1 VCRLHSRNSTTT
13 RNPTKSRD
21 FTTKLAR
28 NRLFAHQ
35 NTIKL
40 ASNSKI
46 CIWTSTTHFRGSF
59 QHFDT
64 KNGKITSDS
73 GLDRLE
79 PPTYDFDPF
88 FRDDQNFIYEKS
100 PIPEFEPATTESA
113 TKSFATPKSRQ
124 RNSSPTTYKIN
135 QTYAKITQS

>member
-13 RNPTKSRD
+13 WNPTKSRD

-28 NRLFAHQ
+28 NRLSLHR
-35 NTIKL
+35 NPIKL

-46 CIWTSTTHFRGSF
+46 CIWTSTTLSRGSF

-64 KNGKITSDS
+64 TNGKITSDS
-73 GLDRLE
+73 GLDGLE

-88 FRDDQNFIYEKS
+88 FRDNLNIITKEKS
-100 PIPEFEPATTESA
+100 PIPEVEPTTTESA
-113 TKSFATPKSRQ
+113 TKNFATP
-124 RNSSPTTYKIN
+124 
-135 QTYAKITQS
+135 